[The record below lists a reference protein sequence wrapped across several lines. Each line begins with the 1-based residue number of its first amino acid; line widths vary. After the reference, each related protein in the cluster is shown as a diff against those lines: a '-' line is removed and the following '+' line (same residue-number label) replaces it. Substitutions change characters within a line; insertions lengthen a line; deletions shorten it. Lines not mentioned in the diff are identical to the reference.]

1 MVTEV
6 VEGKGPGQ
14 DIVEMV
20 RSLHSVQTLSFIL
33 SSYEVGNHVS
43 LCKGVTLQL
52 FWVREKLEEI

>member
-33 SSYEVGNHVS
+33 SSYKVGNHVL

-52 FWVREKLEEI
+52 F

>member
-52 FWVREKLEEI
+52 F